1 MRKLFTLIILMAS
14 LVGCSLEKSSN
25 SSAEIEK
32 EESIQEKP
40 NEETPPPRESM
51 SEYVPNPQ
59 VTDDRTFLSVGE
71 TFRDEK
77 GYAKLKSYK
86 KLDQRFSTGPIVM
99 VIKEAKVIEYQP
111 DYSLIDFFHSYT
123 HEEQFTFVKVFVEI
137 ENKSDEVLNF
147 APVAQM
153 EMDNSEKKTWEDD
166 IYLEELNGKI
176 LPGEKKAGN
185 VGVIVENPD
194 IKSIE
199 ITTSKVFN
207 QNEEE
212 LFEEKTGI
220 VQF

>member
-1 MRKLFTLIILMAS
+1 M
-14 LVGCSLEKSSN
+14 
-25 SSAEIEK
+25 
-32 EESIQEKP
+32 
-40 NEETPPPRESM
+40 
-51 SEYVPNPQ
+51 
-59 VTDDRTFLSVGE
+59 LSVGE

-86 KLDQRFSTGPIVM
+86 KLDRKFSTGPIELV
-99 VIKEAKVIEYQP
+99 VKDLKIIEYQP

-123 HEEQFTFVKVFVEI
+123 HEEKFTFVKIFVEI

-176 LPGEKKAGN
+176 RPGEKKAGN
-185 VGVIVENPD
+185 IGVIVENPD
-194 IKSIE
+194 INSIK

-207 QNEEE
+207 QR
-212 LFEEKTGI
+212 
-220 VQF
+220 